1 MASLLLDKLEALKS
15 NEIKLKEERRAL
27 EEELELEMEK
37 KRRLKMEATL
47 TKLEVQVDDLDN
59 DLNSMMVRNNIS
71 TVKTSLNIT
80 RNQLSSTPP
89 TTAGREALEQAIRK
103 IDIEI
108 AKMRDIR
115 GIEEI
120 TVKEFKNNVS
130 SICEENKK
138 KLLNNMFHGR
148 RRGSKL
154 RHGLKELGLELEPE
168 IKIYDDIIP
177 LFRTMIGIMA
187 KQQRDIDELKNRV

>member
-1 MASLLLDKLEALKS
+1 M
-15 NEIKLKEERRAL
+15 
-27 EEELELEMEK
+27 
-37 KRRLKMEATL
+37 
-47 TKLEVQVDDLDN
+47 VQ
-59 DLNSMMVRNNIS
+59 NNIR

-89 TTAGREALEQAIRK
+89 TTAGREALEQEIRK

-108 AKMRDIR
+108 AKMHDIR

-138 KLLNNMFHGR
+138 KLLNNEFLVRNCGSR
-148 RRGSKL
+148 LRRGLEK
-154 RHGLKELGLELEPE
+154 LGLELEPE

>member
-1 MASLLLDKLEALKS
+1 MTSLLLDKLESLKS

-59 DLNSMMVRNNIS
+59 YLNSMMVRNNIS

-89 TTAGREALEQAIRK
+89 TTAGREALEQEIRK

-108 AKMRDIR
+108 AKMHDIR

-138 KLLNNMFHGR
+138 KLLNNMD
-148 RRGSKL
+148 GSRL
-154 RHGLKELGLELEPE
+154 DLELKPE